1 MIRILK
7 ASAGSGKTYN
17 LAREYIRL
25 LLVRTDPQAY
35 RHILALTF
43 TNKATE
49 EMKGRILKELFTLS
63 DKPQKSPYLKDF
75 VPALFPTEGAL
86 KKRASDQLNAIL
98 HDYSAFA
105 VSTIDRFF
113 QQALR
118 AFSREIGQFASYQV
132 DLDKEGLV
140 NESVDHIL
148 DSLTEEDRTMLDWLT
163 ESVKSGL
170 ERGVRFNLEQPLKT
184 LALRLR
190 SEDYDAGIRRFGI
203 DEDAVFD
210 RDHLRELRKAC
221 EAVIRTFLRD
231 VSVSA
236 NAVLEVLDRH
246 CVAPADSKSGFLK
259 ALYGYVEPDPHAVLK
274 PVTPTFREKAM
285 NSSNWFA
292 KAKDKLRVEL
302 EGELEEPLE
311 AFCGLFDERF
321 KLYRT
326 ALVLRNQVY
335 SLGIA
340 AELKRTFAELQKEK
354 NVISIEDSNKILK
367 DIIDGSDA
375 PFIYEKLGVRYEH
388 FLLDEFQDTSSVQ
401 WDNFQPLLSNSLS
414 GGFDDLIVGDVKQSI
429 YRWRGSDWHLL
440 ESGLQ
445 RAFEIKPDGT
455 RVLEGNFRTCREIV
469 SFNNDFF
476 LFAAEKLDAF
486 LGGNELRRIYR
497 DVVQTVRFD
506 DPAPGSVDIRFVE
519 DTEAEMDAVLEG
531 IREVGERG
539 GKPGDIAILVRNNE
553 DGSAIASRLVSNGI
567 PVVSD
572 DSLFVKSSITVRR
585 LSSQLSLAAATGR
598 DDILDVAG
606 YLARKMDLHVPD
618 HYHSLTDLAES
629 LLRELR
635 EADPDT
641 FEAEIPY
648 VQSFLDYL
656 LDWTSVHGND
666 LSAFLQDWEE
676 ASPKIAS
683 PDTGSS
689 VRVITVHKSKG
700 LEFPYVIFP
709 FAEKVTLYKSSTYWC
724 RPELAGTE
732 LEATADGIYPVELSA
747 SMEETLFADSY
758 LRERELQAIDNIN
771 VFYVALTRAKYG
783 LRVIAKTPSQKL
795 KAAID
800 KGTDAE
806 WKDLSQLLYAFVQ
819 GEEDH
824 RRGQMY
830 DFHGLKRDA
839 GSAEPLE
846 MHWPSYP
853 AGERGRLRFSRDAAD
868 FFGPDGLVGPQ
879 ASNRLRGLVL
889 HDILSSVIVPEDLS
903 RAVERAVA
911 AGELPEED
919 RTPTLRFLSSRIA
932 SAAARDWFP
941 AGEAQVLNEASLI
954 GADGAELRPDRVILH
969 DDGSVTVVDY
979 KFGRP
984 EKAHLEQV
992 RRYVALYRDMG
1003 HATVEGFLWYV
1014 EADEVV
1020 SV

>member
-35 RHILALTF
+35 RHILAVTF

-49 EMKGRILKELFTLS
+49 EMKGRILKELYILS
-63 DKPQKSPYLKDF
+63 CEPQKSPYYKDF
-75 VPALFPTEGAL
+75 VPDVLPSEAALR
-86 KKRASDQLNAIL
+86 KRASDQLSAIL
-98 HDYSAFA
+98 HDYSAFS

-132 DLDKEGLV
+132 ELDKEGLV
-140 NESVDHIL
+140 NESVDRIL
-148 DSLTEEDRTMLDWLT
+148 DSLTEEDRAMLDWLT

-170 ERGVRFNLEQPLKT
+170 ERGVRFNLEQPLRT

-190 SEDYDAGIRRFGI
+190 SEDHDAAVRRFGI

-210 RDHLRELRKAC
+210 RARLRELRKAC
-221 EAVIRTFLRD
+221 ETVIRTFLRD

-236 NAVLEVLDRH
+236 KAVLEVLDRH
-246 CVAPADSKSGFLK
+246 CVAPADSKNGFLK
-259 ALYGYVEPDPHAVLK
+259 ALYAYLDPDPHAALK
-274 PVTPTFREKAM
+274 PITPAFREKALD
-285 NSSNWFA
+285 STNWFA
-292 KAKDKLRVEL
+292 KTKDKLRLEL
-302 EGELEEPLE
+302 EGDLEAPLE
-311 AFCGLFDERF
+311 AFCGLFDERY
-321 KLYRT
+321 KVYRT

-335 SLGIA
+335 GLGIA
-340 AELKRTFAELQKEK
+340 AELKQAFAELQKEK
-354 NVISIEDSNKILK
+354 NVISIDDSNTILK

-375 PFIYEKLGVRYEH
+375 PFVYEKLGVRYEH

-401 WDNFQPLLSNSLS
+401 WDNFRPLLSNSLS

-445 RAFEIKPDGT
+445 RTFDIGPDAT
-455 RVLEGNFRTCREIV
+455 RVLDGNFRTCREIV
-469 SFNNDFF
+469 EFNNAFF
-476 LFAAEKLDAF
+476 PFAAEKLDLL
-486 LGGNELRRIYR
+486 LGGDELRRIYR
-497 DVVQTVRFD
+497 DVVQTVRFG

-519 DTEAEMDAVLEG
+519 DAEAEMDAVLEG
-531 IREVGERG
+531 IREVRASG
-539 GKPGDIAILVRNNE
+539 GQPGDIAILVRNNGE
-553 DGSAIASRLVSNGI
+553 GSAIASRLVSEGI

-585 LSSQLSLAAATGR
+585 LSSQLSLSAATGR
-598 DDILDVAG
+598 DNALDVAG
-606 YLARKMDLHVPD
+606 YLARKMDLHAPD

-656 LDWTSVHGND
+656 LDWTSLHGND
-666 LSAFLQDWEE
+666 LSAFLRDWEE
-676 ASPKIAS
+676 ADPKIAS

-709 FAEKVTLYKSSTYWC
+709 FAEKVTLYKGSSCWC

-732 LEATADGIYPVELSA
+732 LEGIAEGVYPVDLSA
-747 SMEETLFADSY
+747 SMEDTLFADSY
-758 LRERELQAIDNIN
+758 RRERELQSIDNIN

-783 LRVIAKTPSQKL
+783 LRVIAKTPSQTL
-795 KAAID
+795 RKALD
-800 KGTDAE
+800 KGNDAE
-806 WKDLSQLLYAFVQ
+806 WQDLSQLLYAFVRT
-819 GEEDH
+819 EEY

-830 DFHGLKRDA
+830 DFLTLKRDA
-839 GSAEPLE
+839 GPAEPME
-846 MHWPSYP
+846 MHWPSFP
-853 AGERGRLRFSRDAAD
+853 AGERGRLKFSRDAVD

-889 HDILSSVIVPEDLS
+889 HDILSSVIVPEDLP

-919 RTPTLRFLSSRIA
+919 RTPTLRFLASRIA
-932 SAAARDWFP
+932 SAAARGWFP
-941 AGEAQVLNEASLI
+941 SGEAQVLNEASLI
-954 GADGAELRPDRVILH
+954 GTDGAELRPDRVILH
-969 DDGSVTVVDY
+969 DGGTVTVVDY

-992 RRYVALYRDMG
+992 RRYAALYRDMG
-1003 HATVEGFLWYV
+1003 HAAVEGFLWYV

>member
-35 RHILALTF
+35 RHILAVTF

-49 EMKGRILKELFTLS
+49 EMKGRILKELFILS
-63 DKPQKSPYLKDF
+63 DEPRKSSYFNDF
-75 VPALFPTEGAL
+75 VPALFPDEEAL
-86 KKRASDQLNAIL
+86 EKRASDQLNAIL

-140 NESVDHIL
+140 NESVDRIL
-148 DSLTEEDRTMLDWLT
+148 DALTEEDRTILDWLT
-163 ESVKSGL
+163 ESVKTGL
-170 ERGVRFNLEQPLKT
+170 ERGVRFNLEQPLRT
-184 LALRLR
+184 FALRLR
-190 SEDYDAGIRRFGI
+190 SEDYDTSVRRFGI

-210 RDHLRELRKAC
+210 RAHLRALRKAC
-221 EAVIRTFLRD
+221 EAVIRAFLRD
-231 VSVSA
+231 VDASA
-236 NAVLEVLDRH
+236 KAVLEVLDRH
-246 CVAPADSKSGFLK
+246 CVTPADSKNGFLK
-259 ALYGYVEPDPHAVLK
+259 ALYGYLDPDPHAVLK
-274 PVTPTFREKAM
+274 PVTPAFREKALD
-285 NSSNWFA
+285 SSNWFA
-292 KAKDKLRVEL
+292 KAKDKLRLEL
-302 EGELEEPLE
+302 EGDLEGPLE

-335 SLGIA
+335 SLGVA
-340 AELKRTFAELQKEK
+340 AELKQAFADLQKEK
-354 NVISIEDSNKILK
+354 NVISIEDSNTILK

-375 PFIYEKLGVRYEH
+375 PFVYEKLGVRYEH
-388 FLLDEFQDTSSVQ
+388 FLLDEFQDTSAVQ
-401 WDNFQPLLSNSLS
+401 WDNFRPLLGNSLS

-445 RAFEIKPDGT
+445 RTFGIGPDAP
-455 RVLEGNFRTCREIV
+455 RVLNGNFRTCREIV
-469 SFNNDFF
+469 AFNNDFF
-476 LFAAEKLDAF
+476 PFAAEKLDAM
-486 LGGNELRRIYR
+486 LGGDEIRRIYR

-506 DPAPGSVDIRFVE
+506 DPAPGSVGIRFVD
-519 DTEAEMDAVLEG
+519 DTEAEMDAILEG
-531 IREVGERG
+531 IREVGANG
-539 GKPGDIAILVRNNE
+539 GNPGDIAILVRNNE
-553 DGSAIASRLVSNGI
+553 DGSAIASRLVSEGI

-585 LSSQLSLAAATGR
+585 LSSQLSLSVDTGR
-598 DDILDVAG
+598 DNALDVAG
-606 YLARKMDLHVPD
+606 YLARKMDLHAPD

-635 EADPDT
+635 KADPDT

-656 LDWTSVHGND
+656 LDWTSLHGND

-709 FAEKVTLYKSSTYWC
+709 FAEKVTLYKGSTYWC

-758 LRERELQAIDNIN
+758 RREQVLQSIDNIN

-795 KAAID
+795 KTALD
-800 KGTDAE
+800 KGTGVE
-806 WKDLSQLLYAFVQ
+806 WKDLSQLLYAYV
-819 GEEDH
+819 GAEAY

-830 DFHGLKRDA
+830 DFHALKREA

-853 AGERGRLRFSRDAAD
+853 AGERGRLKFSRDAAD

-889 HDILSSVIVPEDLS
+889 HDILSSVIVPGDLP

-919 RTPTLRFLSSRIA
+919 RTPTLRFLSARIA
-932 SAAARDWFP
+932 SAVARGWFP
-941 AGEAQVLNEASLI
+941 AAKAQVLNEASLI
-954 GADGAELRPDRVILH
+954 GTDGAELRPDRVILH
-969 DDGSVTVVDY
+969 EEGTVTVVDY

-992 RRYVALYRDMG
+992 RRYAALYRDMG
-1003 HATVEGFLWYV
+1003 HTLVEGFLWYV